1 MIIDDIKK
9 ETTAELLG
17 TKQLEIDDQK
27 SHRVF
32 ETVIRKKKKNILPD
46 FFNL

>member
-1 MIIDDIKK
+1 MIIDDINK

-17 TKQLEIDDQK
+17 TKQLEVDDQK

-32 ETVIRKKKKNILPD
+32 EILS
-46 FFNL
+46 NGRQANSTNRH